1 MNTMKVGCGVGA
13 KHKICVMYTDAAA
26 PPDPGLMY
34 YCQSPAIHTLTPSR
48 YDIRSSN
55 TGAGVGIVPLVDLLC
70 LAKIIYLICNLRQK
84 LVFHV

>member
-1 MNTMKVGCGVGA
+1 MNTMKVGCSVGA

-26 PPDPGLMY
+26 SRDPGLMY

-55 TGAGVGIVPLVDLLC
+55 TGAGVGIVPLVYLMC
-70 LAKIIYLICNLRQK
+70 LAIQLFLYAKIIYFI
-84 LVFHV
+84 